1 MAKGI
6 NNMIKKK
13 SLQLVYSWCIGII
26 ALLCACHSGPSHVG
40 LKGYVRG
47 LDKDTL
53 LLFRQQLDSIKIDSF
68 FCHKGHFEGNIEV
81 DSFEVGH
88 LLIRDDLYLPLYI
101 HRNKELLVDGSLD
114 SVSYVRV
121 TGSEENDRLMNFHD
135 SVRNFTDAQI
145 QQAVQE
151 YIKTNPKDIIGIEIL
166 RHYLMTQPQPDFSLI
181 YSVIGNMGG
190 NLRDDLYITDLSQYV
205 KEATRLRINGYAPN
219 FSAVDTTNT
228 RYNRYTFNHK
238 LILLHFWA
246 SWANQ
251 SEDVDMLHR
260 ITQKYKKNDN
270 IQVVNISLDV
280 DTLQWKE
287 ALKRDSIP
295 GLALCDFKGWDGG
308 AALNYQITRV
318 PFTILI
324 NERAR
329 IELIQPDT
337 ALLKKQV
344 EDGVKR
350 VEIKYGVQNRK
361 K

>member
-1 MAKGI
+1 MT
-6 NNMIKKK
+6 KKK
-13 SLQLVYSWCIGII
+13 SLQIIYTWCVGILV
-26 ALLCACHSGPSHVG
+26 LLCACHSGPSRIG
-40 LKGYVRG
+40 LKGYIRG
-47 LDKDTL
+47 LNKDTL
-53 LLFRQQLDSIKIDSF
+53 LLFRHRLDSIKIDSF

-88 LLIRDDLYLPLYI
+88 LLIQDDAYLPLYI
-101 HRNKELLVDGSLD
+101 HRNKKLLVDGNLD
-114 SVSYVRV
+114 SLAYIRV
-121 TGSEENDRLMNFHD
+121 TGSEENDRLMSFHD
-135 SVRNFTDAQI
+135 SVRSFTEAQK
-145 QQAVQE
+145 QKAVQE
-151 YIKTNPKDIIGIEIL
+151 YIKTHPKDIVCIEML
-166 RHYLMTQPQPDFSLI
+166 RHYLVTQEHPDFKLI
-181 YSVIGNMGG
+181 YNVIGNMGG
-190 NLRDDLYITDLSQYV
+190 NLRDDLYITDLNQYV
-205 KEATRLRINGYAPN
+205 KEATKLRINGYAPN

-251 SEDVDMLHR
+251 SEDVRVLHR
-260 ITQKYKKNDN
+260 LANKYKENDN

-287 ALKRDSIP
+287 ALKRDSMP

-308 AALNYQITRV
+308 AARNYQITRV

-329 IELIQPDT
+329 VELLQPDT

-350 VEIKYGVQNRK
+350 VANKYGKKNRK